1 MSKFFRVYVNGEKM
15 NVLINADNMGD
26 ALMVASM
33 VITDETADTVR
44 VKLTRDDEI
53 TIGEIRSSVIKTLGG
68 VI

>member
-1 MSKFFRVYVNGEKM
+1 MSKFFRLYVNGEKM

-33 VITDETADTVR
+33 VITDETTDTVR

-53 TIGEIRSSVIKTLGG
+53 TIGEIRSSVLKTLGG